1 MGDVVTEKQGDLY
14 LAIVLGFP
22 GNVAIAANEQDA
34 KELCLRDALQI
45 KEHVSRK
52 KL

>member
-1 MGDVVTEKQGDLY
+1 MGDVVVEKQGEHY

-22 GNVAIAANEQDA
+22 GNVAIATSEQDA
-34 KELCLRDALQI
+34 KDLCVRDALQI
-45 KEHVSRK
+45 KEHVARK